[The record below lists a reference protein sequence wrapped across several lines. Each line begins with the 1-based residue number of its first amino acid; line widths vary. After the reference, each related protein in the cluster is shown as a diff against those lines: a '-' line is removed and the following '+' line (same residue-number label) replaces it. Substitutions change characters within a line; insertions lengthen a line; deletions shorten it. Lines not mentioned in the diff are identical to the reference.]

1 MAAKRKELKAMGV
14 EELREALTSRDLEAE
29 GNKEALVEALLEVQV
44 REEAVNA
51 RKLQLTKMPLDELK
65 GLLLANGLDAC
76 KRKREELVGAMLAHE
91 AQSAKRQQAREAAR
105 QEAVTAKMQELAD
118 KGAAELKELCAAKDL
133 AVGGNKDALVGRL
146 AECARQDGEIDRVAT
161 MLLRAARARELRAMD
176 RALLIELCEKASVDP
191 CVKEVMVER
200 IMAHEEEAEAAEPAA
215 KRAKH

>member
-118 KGAAELKELCAAKDL
+118 KGAAELKELCAAKEL

-146 AECARQDGEIDRVAT
+146 AECARQDGEIDRAAT

-176 RALLIELCEKASVDP
+176 WALLIELCEKASVDP

-200 IMAHEEEAEAAEPAA
+200 IMANEEEAEAAEPAA
-215 KRAKH
+215 KRAKR